1 MTGQYWKAASRRGNP
16 TGREKM
22 RASATVATSIIAGF
36 AVLTILSS
44 TFAASQHSSDMKTL
58 RAAGSNPG
66 YSGELLEPAAP
77 GNNAIDTTIKSE
89 VQREFLKRYE
99 KNMIRPVTS
108 VGVKLNDCEAGQAVR
123 DGVAPI
129 VESWNFLRGLN
140 GLNAV
145 TLDDTQA
152 INPYTQAAA
161 MVSAR
166 NGELSHYP
174 AAQGFACATENA
186 VRGARHSNLA
196 QSVSQTSAETA
207 LWYYMDYSSPKNPV
221 NDQLGHRLF
230 MQDPQLAVTS
240 IGAAEGYTAISV
252 RTGEPYPALSA
263 DKMRN
268 TEAPTPAWISW
279 PSAGFFPKQLLT
291 SVGLTKDGPD
301 MERWSFSVLN
311 GDLSEA
317 TAKIIDPGGREVPLT
332 VVRPGQPGVAFTPR
346 AIADYSTLL
355 MKFPTIERLP
365 MGQENRVYNVHVE
378 GVKGTAKSTY
388 DYQVALFDPLTPLE
402 KTAPKIHILEQPL
415 TGVGY
420 KMINPIRMQIEAWP
434 MAKYQWQQRI
444 DGGEWTNISGATSE
458 TFIPDGIWT
467 WKRSKT
473 TEYRLIATSTEGEA
487 ISDPIRVAVQ
497 GLKNM
502 PASARTTIGSRAV
515 FEAAPILDPDGS
527 LFDTTFEWQVM
538 RSGRWDPIYDDGHF
552 EGTTTNR
559 LVINRVTPADNG
571 LQFRLVVRS
580 KIFKLSGYDVVVSW
594 SDGLAKLSVF

>member
-1 MTGQYWKAASRRGNP
+1 
-16 TGREKM
+16 M
-22 RASATVATSIIAGF
+22 RATATVATSIIAGLSML
-36 AVLTILSS
+36 AILSS
-44 TFAASQHSSDMKTL
+44 TFVAAQHASELKSIHAAS
-58 RAAGSNPG
+58 AGQRGGTTTS
-66 YSGELLEPAAP
+66 ELLEPAAP
-77 GNNAIDTTIKSE
+77 GDNAIDTTSKSE

-108 VGVKLNDCEAGQAVR
+108 VGVRLNECAAGQAVR
-123 DGVAPI
+123 DGITPI

-145 TLDDTQA
+145 TLDSSDA
-152 INPYTQAAA
+152 ISPYTQAAA
-161 MVSAR
+161 MVSSR
-166 NGELSHYP
+166 NGKLSHYP
-174 AAQGFACATENA
+174 AAQGFACATEEA
-186 VRGARHSNLA
+186 VRGARHANLA

-207 LWYYMDYSSPKNPV
+207 LWYYMDFSSPKDPV

-240 IGAAEGYTAISV
+240 VGAAEGYTAISV
-252 RTGEPYPALSA
+252 RTGEGYPNLPAEA
-263 DKMRN
+263 MRN
-268 TEAPTPAWISW
+268 VEAPTPAWMSW

-291 SVGLTKDGPD
+291 SVGMTKDGPD

-317 TAKIIDPGGREVPLT
+317 TAHIIDPEGKELPLT
-332 VVRPGQPGVAFTPR
+332 VIRPGEPGVAFTPR

-355 MKFPTIERLP
+355 MKFDTIERLP
-365 MGQENRVYNVHVE
+365 LGQENLVYHVRID

-388 DYQVALFDPLTPLE
+388 EYQVALFDPLTPLE
-402 KTAPKIHILEQPL
+402 KTAPKIRVIEQPL

-434 MAKYQWQQRI
+434 LPKYQWQQRLG
-444 DGGEWTNISGATSE
+444 GGEWTDIPGATSA
-458 TFIPDGIWT
+458 TFIPDGVWT
-467 WKRSKT
+467 WKRSKN

-487 ISDPIRVAVQ
+487 KSDPVRVAVQ

-502 PASARTTIGSRAV
+502 PSSARTTIGSRAV

-538 RSGRWDPIYDDGHF
+538 RGGRWERVYDDGHF
-552 EGTTTNR
+552 EGATTNR
-559 LVINRVTPADNG
+559 LVVNQVTPADEG

-580 KIFKLSGYDVVVSW
+580 KLFKLSGYDVVVSW